1 MGAMLNKKLK
11 LKLNKVKMNQFQKY
25 SQSHRIL
32 LKNKNSSKEIINLN
46 KPTSRSRTYRE
57 NEFFNN
63 MKDIFVLNIKSHF
76 NFKEK
81 LSKHITDKE
90 LQISLEMQWDNL
102 NDFERVEFFKTFNP

>member
-1 MGAMLNKKLK
+1 
-11 LKLNKVKMNQFQKY
+11 
-25 SQSHRIL
+25 
-32 LKNKNSSKEIINLN
+32 
-46 KPTSRSRTYRE
+46 
-57 NEFFNN
+57 

-102 NDFERVEFFKTFNP
+102 NDFERVEFFKTFNPKVQKLAIIQST